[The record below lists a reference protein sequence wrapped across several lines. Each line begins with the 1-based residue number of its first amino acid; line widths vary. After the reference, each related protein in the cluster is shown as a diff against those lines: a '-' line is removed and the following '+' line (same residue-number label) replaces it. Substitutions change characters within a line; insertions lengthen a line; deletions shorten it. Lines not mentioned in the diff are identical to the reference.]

1 MLDRIRNYLT
11 YSSFER
17 NGLIVLLL
25 LILVVMSFLGYR
37 SYFSNNTDKFKF
49 VDLKSILE
57 PSKDSVIVD
66 DGSGL
71 LLQNFDPN
79 KLDQNGWEK
88 LGFTQKQAASI
99 INYRSK
105 AGRFNNPEDLLKL
118 YAVDTIKYDQI
129 KDFIHIIKHQKKNH
143 SLRKLNINSCDS
155 IELLKLPGIGSYRA
169 SKILKFRNALGGF
182 CSKEQIAETYGLNDQ
197 IFEEIKNL
205 IFIKVDSW
213 QLLDINSDSQQRLE
227 NHPYISAKLA
237 ESIVFMRETVGS
249 YVLTEDL
256 VSMDLISV
264 NLYVKL
270 QPYLRP
276 VE

>member
-37 SYFSNNTDKFKF
+37 SNFSNNTDQFKF
-49 VDLKSILE
+49 VDLKSLLE

-79 KLDQNGWEK
+79 KLDQSGWEK

-118 YAVDTIKYDQI
+118 YVVDTIKYDQI

-155 IELLKLPGIGSYRA
+155 TELLKLPGIGSYRA
-169 SKILKFRNALGGF
+169 NKILKFRRALGGF
-182 CSKEQIAETYGLNDQ
+182 CSKQQLSETYGLNDETFEKIKNQ
-197 IFEEIKNL
+197 IFV
-205 IFIKVDSW
+205 KVGSW
-213 QLLDINSDSQQRLE
+213 RLLDINVDSQQTLGS
-227 NHPYISAKLA
+227 HPYISEQTA

-249 YVLTEDL
+249 FLLTEDL